1 VVFGRGR
8 QRKADEE
15 AVREQER
22 RALFE
27 ELAKR
32 PDTVCPFLGL
42 AQARTQYHDGVS
54 DEHRCYAF
62 GDPAELSSEQQSR
75 VCLERGY
82 GNCPRYLRGV
92 LVIPTEE
99 LEALRRPQEPRP
111 PPPPPPPPAAAASG
125 GGRRGLL
132 AVLLVLLLAA
142 GVGIVGFVILENDG
156 GVATPTATPTPAA
169 TAPTTPGPSGSV
181 APSASGEPSPTPVP
195 TPIVLPSS
203 SAGEIPPLPT
213 PGPDDESTGFAVFV
227 TEGEYPVVRL
237 DDEGNV
243 IGEATAV
250 FSRVSAAPV
259 ERVVVDDTIYWRTL
273 LGDYVGLA
281 YSRSLSDDFF
291 IYETYQTADG
301 EARFRRLGEDEL

>member
-15 AVREQER
+15 AARERDR
-22 RALFE
+22 RALFV

-32 PDTVCPFLGL
+32 PDTVCPFLGM
-42 AQARTQYHDGVS
+42 AESRTEYHEGVS
-54 DEHRCYAF
+54 DQHRCYAF
-62 GDPAELSSEQQSR
+62 GDPAELSAEQQTR

-111 PPPPPPPPAAAASG
+111 PPPPPPPPPPASSG
-125 GGRRGLL
+125 GGRGGLV
-132 AVLLVLLLAA
+132 AALLVLLLVVGG
-142 GVGIVGFVILENDG
+142 GVGAYFAFSGGG
-156 GVATPTATPTPAA
+156 GVATSSATPTPAA
-169 TAPTTPGPSGSV
+169 TPQPTPSPTAATS
-181 APSASGEPSPTPVP
+181 SSGDEPSPTPIP
-195 TPIVLPSS
+195 TPIVLPSG

-237 DDEGNV
+237 DGDGNIV
-243 IGEATAV
+243 GEATAI

-259 ERVVVDDTIYWRTL
+259 ERVVIDGDRYWRTL
-273 LGDYVGLA
+273 LGDYVDLA
-281 YSRSLSDDFF
+281 YSRALSDDFF

-301 EARFRRLGEDEL
+301 EARFRRLTRSEL